1 MDNNGKIF
9 GISPKSYALL
19 IEALSNSEIDKAI
32 IFGSRA
38 MGNEKVGSD
47 IDIAVLGDKLTVEL
61 LNKLKI
67 QINEH
72 CNIPYFVDIIDY
84 KTISN
89 LQLKEHI
96 DEVGK
101 IIFQS

>member
-1 MDNNGKIF
+1 MNNKEKTF
-9 GISPKSYALL
+9 GISTKSYALL
-19 IEALSNSEIDKAI
+19 KDALVKSEVDKAI

-47 IDIAVLGDKLTVEL
+47 IDLAVCGNKLTVEL
-61 LNKLKI
+61 LNKLKM

-72 CNIPYFVDIIDY
+72 CNIPYFVDIVDY

-89 LQLKEHI
+89 LQ
-96 DEVGK
+96 G
-101 IIFQS
+101 